1 MIESFFPHPSCQILS
16 FNMPAH
22 LHTDMFELYPRIMA
36 VLLNSYRKES
46 SQCTY
51 FVHNMTSPAMP
62 SLFEEPLRLIT
73 RLFTTRLDS
82 SHIKNRHKRSATSFT
97 NFLMWMSGDTPKRIH
112 NIETQELSH
121 FHMINKLVDQ
131 SQVSSL
137 SIDQN
142 SKELDTMF
150 SDLKQDEVQIKDINF
165 YWNSSFEYKLTLRK

>member
-1 MIESFFPHPSCQILS
+1 
-16 FNMPAH
+16 MPAH
-22 LHTDMFELYPRIMA
+22 LHTDMYEKYPRIMA
-36 VLLNSYRKES
+36 VLLNGYTKES
-46 SQCTY
+46 SHCTY
-51 FVHNMTSPAMP
+51 FFHNMTYPAMP
-62 SLFEEPLRLIT
+62 SLFEEPLRLIN

-82 SHIKNRHKRSATSFT
+82 SHIQNRHKRSATSFT

-142 SKELDTMF
+142 SNELDTMF
-150 SDLKQDEVQIKDINF
+150 SDLKQDEV
-165 YWNSSFEYKLTLRK
+165 